1 MHSLLWDLISITAL
15 LNIRPRKLFA
25 IIINTFGCAADL
37 QADRELGHNE
47 KGEKNYKGSKL
58 SPELRAK
65 CSSLALLGRG
75 S

>member
-25 IIINTFGCAADL
+25 IIMNRFGCAVDL
-37 QADRELGHNE
+37 QGDRELRRNE
-47 KGEKNYKGSKL
+47 KGEKNNKGM

-65 CSSLALLGRG
+65 YSSLALLGRG